1 MVQRALKMDPLR
13 QAKDRAS
20 ELMAKGKLPA
30 ALEQWQRVWKAA
42 PSDVGAGQKVGDLLA
57 RLGKKQEAIAAYYD
71 VMRRYALGGQFFKA
85 IAMAKVI
92 LSIDSTHAKAQEQL
106 ADLYSKTRG
115 PAAAKPA
122 PPPPPMAPLELEGFG
137 ATRTFS
143 EADLSGEAAAPVE
156 EELLL
161 EVEVEPEPEAP
172 PAMAGGELPQ
182 IPLFSQLTR
191 DEFMAVLKGGMEVHS
206 FSPGMAIVKEGEPG
220 TGMFAIVQGTVAV
233 LHDDRKV
240 AQMNEGDFFGEMAM
254 MSKSKRLA
262 TVQAESHV
270 VTLEFPRDAMEQLF
284 KEHPGVAAALDAF
297 YRERLLANL
306 MRCSPLLQPLSPDEK
321 VELSGKFEVKTF
333 EPGHVILIQGQAGD
347 GLYLIIRGHVGV
359 MDRSGKRYPTMQ
371 EGDAFGEISAATGRA
386 VTAHVR
392 AESQV
397 VALRLPLDVVR
408 EKVLTH
414 PGVRPLL
421 VGMAEERLERT
432 RSLDLRV

>member
-1 MVQRALKMDPLR
+1 MDSLR
-13 QAKDRAS
+13 QAKDRAT
-20 ELMAKGKLPA
+20 ELMARGKLPA

-57 RLGKKQEAIAAYYD
+57 RLGRKQEAIAAYYD
-71 VMRRYALGGQFFKA
+71 VMRRYALGGQLFKA

-92 LSIDSTHAKAQEQL
+92 LAIDSTHAKAQAHL
-106 ADLYSKTRG
+106 AELYSKTRA
-115 PAAAKPA
+115 PVTAKPR
-122 PPPPPMAPLELEGFG
+122 PPPPMAPLELEGFG

-143 EADLSGEAAAPVE
+143 EADFAEAAAPVE

-161 EVEVEPEPEAP
+161 EVEVEPGPEAP
-172 PAMAGGELPQ
+172 QPAMAGGELPQ

-191 DEFMAVLKGGMEVHS
+191 DEFMAVLEGGMEVHS
-206 FSPGMAIVKEGEPG
+206 YSPGMAIVTEGEPG
-220 TGMFAIVQGTVAV
+220 NGMFAIVQGTVAV
-233 LHDDRKV
+233 LHDERKV
-240 AQMNEGDFFGEMAM
+240 AQMNEGDFFGEMAL
-254 MSKSKRLA
+254 MSRSKRLA

-270 VTLEFPRDAMEQLF
+270 VALEFPRDAMEQLF
-284 KEHPGVAAALDAF
+284 EEHPGVAAALDAF

-306 MRCSPLLQPLSPDEK
+306 MRCSPLLQPLSADEK
-321 VELSGKFEVKTF
+321 IELSGKFEVKTY